1 MSRRI
6 MQFECRRDWDSNFVF
21 VLTTRLTSE
30 GKMAPSLS
38 DSIRRRIVELNSQE
52 LGVTDITLKLK
63 EEGITVARSSV
74 YCIIKKW
81 NVHKTI
87 ARLPPKNPRPMVDVT
102 DEVLDFID
110 EQMEK
115 NDELTAN
122 RLRSLI
128 NEKFNITF
136 STSKVRRIR
145 KKLGWMATGTKYCQL
160 IRQVNQGKRFR
171 FAKMCLEANE
181 NFDNVLW
188 SDESTVQLDWNGK
201 ISFQRWW
208 EPPELKGK
216 PKHPFKLHVWACISK
231 RGTSPILIFEGI
243 MERSFYIEEIIKG
256 VLSPFIHNV
265 FPDGHR
271 FMQDND
277 PKHTSNDAAR
287 AMIDENIV
295 WWKTLSES
303 PDMNPIENFWHE
315 LKERLRNDIK
325 PRTKEELIDG
335 IRSIW
340 STITPEKCHRY
351 ISHLNKVL
359 PKVVEWNGKASGY

>member
-1 MSRRI
+1 
-6 MQFECRRDWDSNFVF
+6 
-21 VLTTRLTSE
+21 
-30 GKMAPSLS
+30 
-38 DSIRRRIVELNSQE
+38 
-52 LGVTDITLKLK
+52 
-63 EEGITVARSSV
+63 
-74 YCIIKKW
+74 
-81 NVHKTI
+81 
-87 ARLPPKNPRPMVDVT
+87 MVDVT
-102 DEVLDFID
+102 DEVLDFVD

-128 NEKFNITF
+128 NEKFSITF

-201 ISFQRWW
+201 ISFRRWW
-208 EPPELKGK
+208 EPPKLKGK
-216 PKHPFKLHVWACISK
+216 PKHPFKLYVWACISK

-277 PKHTSNDAAR
+277 LKHTSNDAAR

-295 WWKTLSES
+295 WWKTPSES

-315 LKERLRNDIK
+315 LKERLRNDIVPSYHLV
-325 PRTKEELIDG
+325 PRKSSLT
-335 IRSIW
+335 
-340 STITPEKCHRY
+340 
-351 ISHLNKVL
+351 VFA
-359 PKVVEWNGKASGY
+359 VSGRL